1 MRQRYIRN
9 EPERRDDVAA
19 AMVAGALAA
28 GVGAVTFYLARLLLA
43 REPVSKTDVCE
54 PPERIPGRE
63 G

>member
-1 MRQRYIRN
+1 MKQRYIRN

-43 REPVSKTDVCE
+43 REPVPKTDVGE

>member
-1 MRQRYIRN
+1 MRKRYIRN

-43 REPVSKTDVCE
+43 REPVSKTDVRE

-63 G
+63 A